1 MDKLEK
7 MFEMQRGLNV
17 RILGEDVDHLHQKET
32 AKWILNYARAL
43 QQEVSELVDC
53 VPWKWW
59 AHYQKMDIQN
69 ARVELVDIVHFV
81 ICLAQVLGMSAEDLF
96 NAYLK
101 KNEVNHHRQD
111 VGYVQKDETDSLH
124 I

>member
-7 MFEMQRGLNV
+7 IFEMQRELNV
-17 RILGEDVDHLHQKET
+17 RILGKDVDRLHQKET
-32 AKWILNYARAL
+32 AEWILNYARAL
-43 QQEVSELVDC
+43 QQEISELVDC

-111 VGYVQKDETDSLH
+111 VGYVQKDKTDSLH

>member
-17 RILGEDVDHLHQKET
+17 RILGEDVDRLHQEET

-59 AHYQKMDIQN
+59 AHYQKMDVQN

-81 ICLAQVLGMSAEDLF
+81 ICLAQVLGMSADDLF